1 MRNLF
6 RIEGGYNNFSAR
18 VPSYSGCG
26 MNSAR
31 QDLPMIY
38 LDYAATTPVDSRV
51 FGAMLPYFT
60 ENFGNPSSTH
70 RYGQKA
76 EAAVETARETI
87 ASILHCRPNEVIFT
101 SCGSE
106 SDNLALRG
114 AALARRA
121 QSGANRILT
130 ARAEHHAVSKTA
142 ERLETEDGFQV
153 EWLEVDEFGR
163 VRAEVVEKAIDAQTA
178 LVSVMY
184 SNNEIGT
191 VNPIRQIAEVCRKHG
206 VPLHTDAVQA
216 AAYLP
221 VDVESLGVDLLS
233 LGAHKFYGPKGIGAL
248 YVRKGTPIQPVLTG
262 GGQEF
267 GLRAGTHN
275 VPLIVGLAEALRL
288 ADLEREERTARLLPL
303 RDKIIGTVLEE
314 IPHSRLTGHPVERVP
329 NHASFVFKDVDG
341 NLLVNLLD
349 GAGFACSSGSACKTG
364 NPQPSEVITSLGL
377 PREWA
382 LGSLRVTLGLGTTA
396 QDVEA
401 FLEALPGLVQK
412 AKNLTGDKRG

>member
-1 MRNLF
+1 
-6 RIEGGYNNFSAR
+6 
-18 VPSYSGCG
+18 
-26 MNSAR
+26 
-31 QDLPMIY
+31 MIY
-38 LDYAATTPVDSRV
+38 LDYAATTPLDTRV
-51 FGAMLPYFT
+51 FDAMLPYFT
-60 ENFGNPSSTH
+60 ETFGNPSSTH

-87 ASILHCRPNEVIFT
+87 ADILNCRPDEVIFT

-114 AALARRA
+114 AALARRR

-142 ERLETEDGFQV
+142 ERLAKEDGFQV
-153 EWLEVDEFGR
+153 EWLPVDEWGR
-163 VRAEVVEKAIDAQTA
+163 VLPETVARALTPDTA

-191 VNPIRQIAEVCRKHG
+191 VNPIRAIADLCRARG

-221 VDVESLGVDLLS
+221 VDVDALGVDLLS

-248 YVRKGTPIQPVLTG
+248 YIRKGTPIQSLLTG

-288 ADLEREERTARLLPL
+288 AHLEREERTARLKPL
-303 RDKIIGTVLEE
+303 RDRIIATVLET
-314 IPHSRLTGHPVERVP
+314 IPDARLTGHPVERVP

-349 GAGFACSSGSACKTG
+349 SAGFACSSGSACKTG
-364 NPQPSEVITSLGL
+364 NPEPSEVLLSLGL
-377 PREWA
+377 PRAWA
-382 LGSLRVTLGLGTTA
+382 LGSLRVTLGLGTRPE
-396 QDVEA
+396 DVEA
-401 FLEALPGLVQK
+401 FLQVLPGVVET
-412 AKNLTGDKRG
+412 ARSLTGDKR